1 MNLSAIV
8 LIALLGGFSFAIA
21 QSSGRGISILP
32 PTPKTDPV
40 SPATTGANTGSKHS
54 NDKSILNA
62 LSKAAGHPAT
72 KSVRSNKPDLRS
84 QTTWHEILLWHTPGR
99 VVP

>member
-8 LIALLGGFSFAIA
+8 LIALLGSYSFAIA
-21 QSSGRGISILP
+21 QSSGSGISILP

-54 NDKSILNA
+54 NDKSILNEF
-62 LSKAAGHPAT
+62 SKTAGTPAT
-72 KSVRSNKPDLRS
+72 KSVRPSKPSL
-84 QTTWHEILLWHTPGR
+84 QFP
-99 VVP
+99 